1 MGTTRTSALD
11 ERRRRPFA
19 EVSYSLR
26 RPRRA
31 GDVRPASRRREKF
44 PGASQRHRVTRTPA
58 AQRWRVGSHR
68 ARYYPKARRPAG
80 QPRST
85 ESAGSAAHLARL
97 PDLVQRRQCGND
109 PFDLEAARPEIEG
122 QRPDRVGIRV
132 RTLEHVLQCLLLLT
146 ALSGERLNLVDGG
159 TNRGS
164 PRPKL
169 PPRRI
174 VDLWGHRGRMRAI

>member
-1 MGTTRTSALD
+1 MGATRTRALD
-11 ERRRRPFA
+11 ERRRRPLA

-58 AQRWRVGSHR
+58 ARRWRVGSHR

-80 QPRST
+80 QSRST
-85 ESAGSAAHLARL
+85 KGATSPARLARL
-97 PDLVQRRQCGND
+97 LDLVQRRQSGND

-122 QRPDRVGIRV
+122 QRPDRAGFRL
-132 RTLEHVLQCLLLLT
+132 RALAHVLQCLRLLT
-146 ALSGERLNLVDGG
+146 ALSGERLNPVDGG
-159 TNRGS
+159 TN
-164 PRPKL
+164 
-169 PPRRI
+169 
-174 VDLWGHRGRMRAI
+174 